1 LKRLKELKGLK
12 ELKWLN
18 FVEEVEGVEEF
29 KNIMYLSIAW
39 GLNPRLLIFDGN
51 STF

>member
-1 LKRLKELKGLK
+1 MLKGLK
-12 ELKWLN
+12 
-18 FVEEVEGVEEF
+18 FVEEVEVVERVEEF
-29 KNIMYLSIAW
+29 KNIMHLSIAW